1 MQDKKYRILVIRL
14 SSLGDIILTT
24 PVLDVLKEN
33 YRNSEISFLTK
44 QRYQGLFESDPR
56 VDSVIYFEPEGKD
69 KGISGLLR
77 LIKNLNHQK
86 VDLIVD
92 LHSNLRSSLIR
103 LLVKAKKKVH
113 YRKKLI
119 PRLLMVHLKRWK
131 VKPISTIGNYLKSLG
146 EIAIKAW
153 SRVPRLYSKN
163 ENKIWVEN
171 FFIENGLAKEEILIG
186 IAPGTRWETKR
197 WDLDKFSSV
206 AKSLSRD
213 LPAKILLV
221 GNKEDQQLIGEIE
234 DHVGKE
240 KIIQAVDLHLDRLIA
255 LVERCDL
262 FISNDSGPMHLA
274 SALGVPTIGIF
285 GPTSPGLGFSPSGL
299 EDKVF
304 WAGVECSPCSLHG
317 EKDCVKESRYC
328 MDNIKPEKVIE
339 EAKRI
344 LSANKVIFLD
354 RDGTITEE
362 KDFISKV
369 EEIKF
374 LPGSK
379 EALKILQGLGYKLV
393 IVSNQSG
400 IARGIMTV
408 EQVEKVNSFILKEL
422 AKEGI
427 KIEGIYYYPHHP
439 DENCDCRKPRT
450 GLIKRALQ
458 DHHLKLKGAWV
469 IGDKLSDVLLG
480 KNIRGKSILVLTG
493 YGQETKQKIES
504 DSEVYDWQKPDY
516 IAKDLFEAASFIESE
531 RLQESGGSKPNSSA
545 GIQEKRERRA

>member
-24 PVLDVLKEN
+24 PVLDALKDN
-33 YRNSEISFLTK
+33 CRNSEICFLSK
-44 QRYQGLFESDPR
+44 QKYQGLFESDPR
-56 VDSVIYFEPEGKD
+56 VHSVIYFEPEGKD
-69 KGISGLLR
+69 KGFSGLLR
-77 LIKNLNHQK
+77 LIRGLNQK
-86 VDLIVD
+86 KFDLIVD
-92 LHSNLRSSLIR
+92 LHSNLRSLLIR
-103 LLVKAKKKVH
+103 LLVRAGKKVH
-113 YRKKLI
+113 YNKKII

-131 VKPISTIGNYLKSLG
+131 VKPVSTIDNYLKSLG
-146 EIAIKAW
+146 EITIKAW
-153 SRVPRLYSKN
+153 SRIPRLYSKN

-171 FFIENGLAKEEILIG
+171 FFIENGLLRDQILVG
-186 IAPGTRWETKR
+186 IAPGAKWETKR
-197 WDLDKFSSV
+197 WELDKFSFV
-206 AKSLSRD
+206 AKSLSQD
-213 LPAKILLV
+213 LCAKILLV
-221 GNKEDQQLIGEIE
+221 GNKEDQQLIEEIE

-255 LVERCDL
+255 LVERCGL
-262 FISNDSGPMHLA
+262 FISNDSGLMHIA
-274 SALGVPTIGIF
+274 SSLGVPTIGIF

-328 MDNIKPEKVIE
+328 MDDIKPEKIIE

-374 LPGSK
+374 LTGSK
-379 EALKILQGLGYKLV
+379 EALKTLQDLGYKLV

-408 EQVEKVNSFILKEL
+408 EQVEKVNNFILKEL

-427 KIEGIYYYPHHP
+427 KIEAIYYCPHHP
-439 DENCDCRKPRT
+439 GENCDCRKPRT
-450 GLIKRALQ
+450 GLIRAALQ
-458 DHHLKLKGAWV
+458 DPQLKLKGAWV

-480 KNIRGKSILVLTG
+480 KNIKRKSILVLTG

-504 DSEVYDWQKPDY
+504 DSNGSDWQRPDY
-516 IAKDLFEAASFIESE
+516 TAKDLLEAASFIKSESLTKSTE
-531 RLQESGGSKPNSSA
+531 PVTNTHKKL
-545 GIQEKRERRA
+545 

>member
-33 YRNSEISFLTK
+33 YRNSEICFLSK

-69 KGISGLLR
+69 KGFSGLLR
-77 LIKNLNHQK
+77 LIRGLNQK
-86 VDLIVD
+86 KFDLIVD
-92 LHSNLRSSLIR
+92 LHSNLRSLLIR
-103 LLVKAKKKVH
+103 LLVRAGKKVH
-113 YRKKLI
+113 YNKKII

-131 VKPISTIGNYLKSLG
+131 VKPVSTIDNYLESLG
-146 EIAIKAW
+146 EMGIKAW
-153 SRVPRLYSKN
+153 SRIPRLYSKN

-171 FFIENGLAKEEILIG
+171 FFIENGLEKKEILIG
-186 IAPGTRWETKR
+186 IAPGARWETKK
-197 WDLDKFSSV
+197 WELDKFFSV
-206 AKSLSRD
+206 AKSLSQD

-221 GNKEDQQLIGEIE
+221 SDKDDQKLIEGIE
-234 DHVGKE
+234 NYVGKGRT
-240 KIIQAVDLHLDRLIA
+240 IQAIDLPLGRLIL

-285 GPTSPGLGFSPSGL
+285 GPTSLGLGFSLSGL

-304 WAGVECSPCSLHG
+304 WTGVECSPCSLHG

-328 MDNIKPEKVIE
+328 MDNIKPEKIIE

-374 LPGSK
+374 LPGSE
-379 EALKILQGLGYKLV
+379 EALKIVQGLGYKLV

-408 EQVEKVNSFILKEL
+408 EQVEKVNNFILKEL

-427 KIEGIYYYPHHP
+427 KIEAIYYCPHHP

-450 GLIKRALQ
+450 GLIKRALR
-458 DHHLKLKGAWV
+458 DHPLKLKGAWV

-480 KNIRGKSILVLTG
+480 KNIKGESILVLTG

-504 DSEVYDWQKPDY
+504 DSNGSDWQKPNY
-516 IAKDLFEAASFIESE
+516 MAKNLLEAASFIESE
-531 RLQESGGSKPNSSA
+531 RLQKSGGSKPNSSA